1 MTHTLPVA
9 PWRLFAVEVRA
20 VRRLSPSFV
29 RVTFTGPDLDRFAD
43 NGYDQRIKL
52 ALPLPGQR
60 GVYLPQGPDWYAQW
74 RALPEHRRN
83 PIRTYTA
90 RAVRPYRNELDVDL
104 VLHGDGGPASRWAH
118 RVRPGDEIAI
128 AGPDAGY
135 DGDHGGLEFRPPA
148 AGRLLLAG
156 DETAVPAISGICERL
171 PLDAQGRVLLEVP
184 AAADVLPLLAP
195 PGVEVTWLPRDGSR
209 HGDRLVDAVA
219 AAAHELLR
227 GRADLPLG
235 VTAPTS
241 PGAAAP
247 VDVAAPTRA
256 GTVAPV
262 DVAAPAR
269 AGTVAPVDDVDV
281 DRAIL
286 WEVPDALPS
295 APLYAW
301 LAGEAGVIRTL
312 RRHLVSDCGLDRRA
326 VAFMGYWR
334 QGRPDPST

>member
-1 MTHTLPVA
+1 MTNTLPVA
-9 PWRLFAVEVRA
+9 PWRLFAVEIRA

-52 ALPLPGQR
+52 ALPLPGER

-90 RAVRPYRNELDVDL
+90 RAVRPHLHELDVDL
-104 VLHGDGGPASRWAH
+104 VLHGDGGPASRWAQQ
-118 RVRPGDEIAI
+118 VRPGDEIAI

-135 DGDHGGLEFRPPA
+135 EGDHGGREFRPPST
-148 AGRLLLAG
+148 GCLLLAG

-171 PLDAQGRVLLEVP
+171 PLDARGRVLLEIPV
-184 AAADVLPLLAP
+184 AADVLPLVAP
-195 PGVEVTWLPRDGSR
+195 PGVEVTWLPRDGGQY
-209 HGDRLVDAVA
+209 GDRLIGAVA
-219 AAAHELLR
+219 DAARELLAATQP
-227 GRADLPLG
+227 GEVG
-235 VTAPTS
+235 VPVAGLDP
-241 PGAAAP
+241 AAGQP
-247 VDVAAPTRA
+247 IE
-256 GTVAPV
+256 
-262 DVAAPAR
+262 
-269 AGTVAPVDDVDV
+269 DVDV

-286 WEVPDALPS
+286 WEVPDTPPS

-312 RRHLVSDCGLDRRA
+312 RRHLVTDCALNRRT

-334 QGRPDPST
+334 HNHPDPTP

>member
-1 MTHTLPVA
+1 MTNTLPA
-9 PWRLFAVEVRA
+9 TPWRLFSVEVRA

-60 GVYLPQGPDWYAQW
+60 AVYLPQGPDWYAQL

-83 PIRTYTA
+83 PVRTYTV
-90 RAVRPYRNELDVDL
+90 RAVRPHLSEVDVDL
-104 VLHGDGGPASRWAH
+104 VLHGEGGPATRWAR

-128 AGPDAGY
+128 AGPDAEHPGP
-135 DGDHGGLEFRPPA
+135 HGGLEFRPPST
-148 AGRLLLAG
+148 GCLLIAG

-171 PLDAQGRVLLEVP
+171 PLDARGRVLLEVP
-184 AAADVLPLLAP
+184 TAEDVLPLVAP
-195 PGVEVTWLPRDGSR
+195 PGVEVTWLSRDGGR
-209 HGDRLVDAVA
+209 YGDRLVGAVA
-219 AAAHELLR
+219 AAAGELLSSEV
-227 GRADLPLG
+227 G
-235 VTAPTS
+235 VPVAAVTGPGS
-241 PGAAAP
+241 PGQ
-247 VDVAAPTRA
+247 
-256 GTVAPV
+256 
-262 DVAAPAR
+262 
-269 AGTVAPVDDVDV
+269 PVDDVDV

-286 WEVPDALPS
+286 WEVPDVMPT

-312 RRHLVSDCGLDRRA
+312 RRHLVAERGLDRRA

-334 QGRPDPST
+334 HGLATPS